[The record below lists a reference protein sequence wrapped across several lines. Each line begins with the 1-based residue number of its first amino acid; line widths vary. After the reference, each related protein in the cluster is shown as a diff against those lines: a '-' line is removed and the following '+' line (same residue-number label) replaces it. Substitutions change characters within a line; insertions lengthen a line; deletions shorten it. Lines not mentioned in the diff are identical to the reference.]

1 MLDISL
7 SQSVKS
13 FASTNSQGLKRC
25 MIVRTKQDELNEE
38 KLMQYKKMYEERKK
52 ERLQN
57 IGRKKLQVSFG
68 KIEIREYPI
77 ILGYNPAVS
86 KVRNKNRYLVHFIFV
101 YRLIHFF
108 VLSAI

>member
-13 FASTNSQGLKRC
+13 SASTNAQGLKRC
-25 MIVRTKQDELNEE
+25 MIIRNKQDELDE
-38 KLMQYKKMYEERKK
+38 KKLTYYKSLYEERKK

-57 IGRKKLQVSFG
+57 MGRKKLQVSFS
-68 KIEIREYPI
+68 KIEVREYPI

-86 KVRNKNRYLVHFIFV
+86 KVRNKTDIQIILLY
-101 YRLIHFF
+101 
-108 VLSAI
+108 A